1 MTLSLANDLEEI
13 AVVGARIDEFCESHD
28 IPPQV
33 AYAVNVSVDELLNN
47 TISYGYA
54 DDEPHT
60 IELSLRL
67 DAGAVVVRIVD
78 DGQEFESSGVPAP
91 DTEAA
96 LEDRPLG
103 GLGLFI
109 VHQMMDSVEFRR
121 EDGRNI
127 ATLVKNTEMKTDDGG
142 SPDR

>member
-1 MTLSLANDLEEI
+1 MKISLANDLEEI

-28 IPPQV
+28 VPPEV
-33 AYAVNVSVDELLNN
+33 AYAVNLSVDELLNN
-47 TISYGYA
+47 TITYGYT

-67 DAGAVVVRIVD
+67 DADAVVVEIVD
-78 DGQEFESSGVPAP
+78 DGREFEASGVPEP
-91 DTEAA
+91 DTDAA
-96 LEDRPLG
+96 LEDRAVG

-121 EDGRNI
+121 EDGRNVVTI
-127 ATLVKNTEMKTDDGG
+127 AKKTAGD
-142 SPDR
+142 

>member
-1 MTLSLANDLEEI
+1 MKISLANDLQEI

-28 IPPQV
+28 VPPQV
-33 AYAVNVSVDELLNN
+33 AYAVSLSVDELLNN

-60 IELSLRL
+60 IELTLRVE
-67 DAGAVVVRIVD
+67 DGAVVVQIVD
-78 DGQEFESSGVPAP
+78 DGREFESSGVPAP

-96 LEDRPLG
+96 LEDRTVG

-121 EDGRNI
+121 EDGRNVVTI
-127 ATLVKNTEMKTDDGG
+127 AKKTDAGEGG
-142 SPDR
+142 

>member
-1 MTLSLANDLEEI
+1 MKISLANDLEEI

-47 TISYGYA
+47 TISYGFT
-54 DDEPHT
+54 DEEPHT

-67 DAGAVVVRIVD
+67 DDDAVVVQIVD
-78 DGQEFESSGVPAP
+78 DGQEFESSGVPEP
-91 DTEAA
+91 DIEAA
-96 LEDRPLG
+96 LEDRAVG

-121 EDGRNI
+121 EDGRNVVII
-127 ATLVKNTEMKTDDGG
+127 AKKTDGG
-142 SPDR
+142 GAP

>member
-1 MTLSLANDLEEI
+1 MKISLANDLEEI

-28 IPPQV
+28 VPPQV
-33 AYAVNVSVDELLNN
+33 AYAVNLSVDELLNN
-47 TISYGYA
+47 TITYGYT

-67 DAGAVVVRIVD
+67 DADAVVVEIVD
-78 DGQEFESSGVPAP
+78 DGREFEASGVPEP
-91 DTEAA
+91 DTDAA
-96 LEDRPLG
+96 LEDRAVG

-121 EDGRNI
+121 VDGRNVVTI
-127 ATLVKNTEMKTDDGG
+127 AKKTAD
-142 SPDR
+142 SARAP

>member
-1 MTLSLANDLEEI
+1 MKISLANDLDEI
-13 AVVGARIDEFCESHD
+13 AMVGARLDEFCESHD

-54 DDEPHT
+54 DDARHT
-60 IELSLRL
+60 IELSARV
-67 DAGAVVVRIVD
+67 DDGAVVVEIVD
-78 DGQEFESSGVPAP
+78 DGQEFEASVVPEP
-91 DTEAA
+91 DTDAA
-96 LEDRPLG
+96 LEDRAVG

-121 EDGRNI
+121 EDGRNVVTI
-127 ATLVKNTEMKTDDGG
+127 AKKAEAGG
-142 SPDR
+142 